1 MEIRFPDGQR
11 HAYPAFK
18 IDVFSNHGAG
28 DMFIESLATRRLAG
42 DPFNVALR
50 YAQASAALHV
60 ATNLNQREALTRA
73 YVLQFIQAQTS
84 P

>member
-1 MEIRFPDGQR
+1 
-11 HAYPAFK
+11 
-18 IDVFSNHGAG
+18 
-28 DMFIESLATRRLAG
+28 MFIESLATRRLAG

-73 YVLQFIQAQTS
+73 DVMQFLQAPTS